1 MIHKTICLET
11 PNGGGKTQTRSVSTN
26 TENNEKMWLTDV
38 LYISDHRMKNLQKK
52 NIKIIIFNSF

>member
-1 MIHKTICLET
+1 
-11 PNGGGKTQTRSVSTN
+11 VSTN